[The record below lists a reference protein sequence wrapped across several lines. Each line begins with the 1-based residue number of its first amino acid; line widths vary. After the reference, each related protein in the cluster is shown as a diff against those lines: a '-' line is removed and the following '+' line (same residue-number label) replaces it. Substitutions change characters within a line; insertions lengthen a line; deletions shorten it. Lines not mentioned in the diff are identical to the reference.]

1 MMTLYLGTSRRF
13 AYKVSRVIT
22 DEQTCL
28 GQALTKLVHMKSQVN
43 HNRKLEGEQKKSRQT
58 VLSLEAIS

>member
-1 MMTLYLGTSRRF
+1 MTLYLGTSRRF

-43 HNRKLEGEQKKSRQT
+43 HNRKLFEFLLHKGKVNAET
-58 VLSLEAIS
+58 I